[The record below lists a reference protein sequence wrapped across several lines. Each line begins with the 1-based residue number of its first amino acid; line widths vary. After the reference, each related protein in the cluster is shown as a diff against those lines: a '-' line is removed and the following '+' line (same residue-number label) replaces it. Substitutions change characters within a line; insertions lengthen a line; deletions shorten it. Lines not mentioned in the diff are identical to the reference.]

1 MRRGEGR
8 AEMSRL
14 AGESTLPEVD
24 RATSAVK
31 AIGPLWWILGIGLVL
46 RLFFIGA
53 EGFHNDIA
61 AFEAWTLTLRDN
73 PPWAFYAKT
82 TFADYPPGYF
92 IVLWLIGKFYALFGS
107 SDSNLT
113 VLRALVKLPAIA
125 MDLVNTVV
133 VYAIV
138 RRFAAQATAL
148 VAAALLALNPAAIYN
163 SAYWGQV
170 DSFSWGLVLVAL
182 WMLLRA
188 NDDPALTTRR
198 VTWVWLL
205 FAFSLLI
212 KPQAAVVGVLLLA
225 WPFAASGEDRMRR
238 LTATAYGIGAALVL
252 TYAIAALFHPS
263 DPFHAFAWL
272 LQRYTFGSNVYPY
285 NTVNAFNLY
294 AIRQAFW
301 QPDTTPITLF
311 GINVG
316 QMWLWGII
324 LVAGAVALVV
334 GRYLQR
340 RDDRALLEGAL
351 LCALAFFCLATR
363 MHERYVYGAFL
374 LAMPLV
380 AFGRAGLWSAVLLS
394 VTTYL
399 NLAYSFAY
407 QTVME
412 AKIQGVDA
420 TNLWPGISHP
430 AAFAN
435 VALFFYLGYRYL
447 GPVPVAG
454 DDTAPSPLSLALRRA
469 IAKAR
474 AWFDPREGLA
484 TLTRNDWF
492 FMGGL
497 VLCSFGIAVYHLGW
511 PNERIFDEVYF
522 PRSAIEYLKGIPQ
535 FEWTHPPFV
544 KEFIAASIA
553 FFGDNSFG
561 WRFFNVVIGAL
572 ETAVAYAFAKRLTSS
587 TLFAALA
594 GFLLTFDGFHF
605 VEQRIAVGEITISTL
620 IVIVLYAF
628 YRYWIASQVRVEKL
642 PARRTLLLAGVVV
655 ASLPFAAI
663 FAWLANL
670 QPRFHPANEMIANGI
685 YNTAGADR
693 TSYLVAFAYAMV
705 GLYILGRFLVMRFA
719 PVERTRTSYPD
730 GTYVDAAGGKLTVVT
745 PPGAETP
752 PDLDVKV
759 GRDGVLRY
767 RTPES
772 TATFSPDGRMVVDDA
787 VAVTKNDARLWLGVL
802 VVSLG
807 FLIASKWNGLYDLM
821 LVGLVVALVWAQR
834 FLPGRALF
842 GNPRGFPVDLVF
854 ALMAFVPATIYALS
868 YIPTFVLQS
877 GHSLADVLALQQQM
891 FYYHSH
897 GVANATHPYSSVWWQ
912 WPIMMVP
919 ISYYYHDFRT
929 GAAAAQSTACCVA
942 EILALPNPLV
952 FLLGLV
958 SVPFT
963 GWLAWQERKKGYA
976 LLVIAY
982 LMQWLPWIRA
992 PRILWEYH
1000 FFPNFAI
1007 IVLCDVV
1014 LIAWLYRTYARR
1026 VNVRAALGAYAV
1038 AVVLMFAYFYPVL
1051 AGVPVTYETW
1061 YARMW
1066 PDRLGI
1072 SNASWIIPHRN

>member
-1 MRRGEGR
+1 
-8 AEMSRL
+8 MSRL
-14 AGESTLPEVD
+14 VGEGILPEVD
-24 RATSAVK
+24 RASSAAR
-31 AIGPLWWILGIGLVL
+31 AIGPLGWILGIGLVL
-46 RLFFIGA
+46 RLLFIGA
-53 EGFHNDIA
+53 EGFHNDVS
-61 AFEAWTLTLRDN
+61 AFEAWTLTLRDH
-73 PPWAFYAKT
+73 PTWEFYAKT
-82 TFADYPPGYF
+82 SFADYPPGYF
-92 IVLWLIGKFYALFGS
+92 IVLWVIGKVYALFGT
-107 SDSNLT
+107 SDPQLT

-125 MDLVNTVV
+125 MDLVNAAV

-138 RRFAAQATAL
+138 RRYAAQATAL
-148 VAAALLALNPAAIYN
+148 VAAALLALNPAAIYT
-163 SAYWGQV
+163 SAYWGQI
-170 DSFSWGLVLVAL
+170 DSFSWGLVLLAL

-188 NDDPALTTRR
+188 NDDPALLTRR
-198 VTWVWLL
+198 VLWAWLA

-212 KPQAAVVGVLLLA
+212 KPQGAVVGLLLLA
-225 WPFAASGEDRMRR
+225 WPFAAGSSDERRRR
-238 LTATAYGIGAALVL
+238 LTATAYGLAGALVM
-252 TYAIAALFHPS
+252 TYAITALFHPT

-272 LQRYTFGSNVYPY
+272 LERYRFGSGVYAY

-294 AIRQAFW
+294 AIRQSFW

-311 GINVG
+311 GINAG
-316 QMWLWGII
+316 RMWLWGII

-380 AFGRAGLWSAVLLS
+380 AFGRTGLWSAVLLS

-447 GPVPVAG
+447 GPVPAPGDEVA
-454 DDTAPSPLSLALRRA
+454 APSPVGVALQRA
-469 IAKAR
+469 LAKAR

-484 TLTRNDWF
+484 SLTRTDKF

-497 VLCSFGIAVYHLGW
+497 VLVSFGVAVYHLGW
-511 PNERIFDEVYF
+511 PAERIFDEVYF
-522 PRSAIEYLKGIPQ
+522 PRSAVEYLKGIPQ
-535 FEWTHPPFV
+535 FEWTHPPFT
-544 KEFIAASIA
+544 KLFIAASIA
-553 FFGDNSFG
+553 MFGDDSFG
-561 WRFFNVVIGAL
+561 WRFLNVVIGAV
-572 ETAVAYAFAKRLTSS
+572 ETAIVYAFAKRLTSS

-605 VEQRIAVGEITISTL
+605 TEQRIATGEIIIATL
-620 IVIVLYAF
+620 IVLVLYAF
-628 YRYWIASQVRVEKL
+628 YRYWIASQVRVERL
-642 PARRTLLLAGVVV
+642 PRNRPLLLGGVVV
-655 ASLPFAAI
+655 ASVPFAAA
-663 FAWLANL
+663 FSWLANL
-670 QPRFHPANEMIANGI
+670 QPHEHSPQGQIARAI
-685 YNTAGADR
+685 YNTAGPDR
-693 TSYLVAFAYAMV
+693 TSYAVAFVYAMA
-705 GLYILGRFLVMRFA
+705 GLYILGRFLVMRYA
-719 PVERTRTSYPD
+719 PVERTRTSYAD
-730 GTYVDAAGGKLTVVT
+730 GTYVDDAGGKLTVVT
-745 PPGAETP
+745 PPQAGSP
-752 PDLDVKV
+752 PGLDVKI
-759 GRDGVLRY
+759 GRDGVLAY

-772 TATFSPDGRMVVDDA
+772 AAVFRPDGRMVVDNAAA
-787 VAVTKNDARLWLGVL
+787 VGKNDARIWLAVLAVSLGVL
-802 VVSLG
+802 VS
-807 FLIASKWNGLYDLM
+807 SKWNGLYDLF
-821 LVGLVVALVWAQR
+821 LIGLCVTLVWAQR

-842 GNPRGFPVDLVF
+842 GNPRGFPIDLVL
-854 ALMAFVPATIYALS
+854 ATIAFVPATIYALT
-868 YIPTFVLQS
+868 YIPTFLLGT
-877 GHSLADVLALQQQM
+877 GHTLADILALQQQM
-891 FYYHSH
+891 FIYHSSS
-897 GVANATHPYSSVWWQ
+897 VANATHPYSSVWWQ

-929 GAAAAQSTACCVA
+929 GVATAQGTACCVA

-963 GWLAWQERKKGYA
+963 GWLAWKERKKGYA

-982 LMQWLPWIRA
+982 LVQWLPWARA

-1014 LIAWLYRTYARR
+1014 LIAWLYRKYAPRF
-1026 VNVRAALGAYAV
+1026 NVRTALGAYAV
-1038 AVVLMFAYFYPVL
+1038 AVLLMFAYFYPVL
-1051 AGVPVTYETW
+1051 AGVPTTYNTW

-1072 SNASWIIPHRN
+1072 PNTSWIIPHRN